1 MHLYMNNYYLE
12 ELFYICILCL
22 KKSVSIFMLGNVY
35 NRLLHACTVGYV
47 CMEVC
52 MYSIKSY
59 KVDKEIIYR
68 CKGLTQ
74 SHVKK

>member
-1 MHLYMNNYYLE
+1 
-12 ELFYICILCL
+12 
-22 KKSVSIFMLGNVY
+22 MLGNVY

-59 KVDKEIIYR
+59 KVDKEMIYR